1 MQITKFKNRT
11 YNIFQKF
18 FIERAL
24 ELLHVGSIDSYRA
37 RVMNPNTIL
46 SELLE
51 CLLHFKKGRILNFET
66 VENIRDET
74 REMLTKDSF
83 IKFKTF
89 SREYMISLLDEMK
102 KDDYQKVINCLKIS
116 IEENQRY
123 LNELIKALKKL
134 IFQDDID
141 SENKFLEFRKI
152 ELIVA
157 PLVTELLRSGF
168 SKSYLYRFLSAF
180 FVYKPKDTFEQSFDE
195 FIKITKRQKKTY
207 HIYFKIQSTKE
218 IKKAINPFG
227 GKIKV
232 IEDLHRLNMTMKD
245 PKFSKTFNNFATAAS
260 STTYFE
266 VKVDALDH
274 FTALKLA
281 KTPIAENLDLLDLG
295 FNNQYLKLIHLA
307 LVIDQSNPQNPE
319 FQTIHHQMDGRY
331 KTGKSIYDEYN
342 KKLPEIIN
350 NNKIS
355 SETKEKIKSAI
366 RYLRLGN
373 EALEVEHKFINYWIG
388 LEYIFS
394 NYSSKSSFNRLK
406 KFLTT
411 THSVAYL
418 TRNLMEFNKSIN
430 RLGLHKKLK
439 NYKGH
444 DTRYLI
450 KEKLYD
456 ELMTYVTEYPLLAY
470 RAWKFKSRLF
480 SPGNDKLKKYIDSH
494 CKNSGI
500 HLIRIYRIRNEIVHD
515 ASIGS
520 NNENI
525 TSNLRYY
532 LTFML
537 YSLISHFHKQRKKE
551 NNIEDFFVLQEIKLG
566 NLKRKKYNLEDVYS
580 MKGPIDFLR

>member
-168 SKSYLYRFLSAF
+168 SKSYLYRFLSAV

-195 FIKITKRQKKTY
+195 FIKITKCQKKTY

-218 IKKAINPFG
+218 I
-227 GKIKV
+227 
-232 IEDLHRLNMTMKD
+232 
-245 PKFSKTFNNFATAAS
+245 FS
-260 STTYFE
+260 
-266 VKVDALDH
+266 L
-274 FTALKLA
+274 
-281 KTPIAENLDLLDLG
+281 
-295 FNNQYLKLIHLA
+295 
-307 LVIDQSNPQNPE
+307 
-319 FQTIHHQMDGRY
+319 
-331 KTGKSIYDEYN
+331 
-342 KKLPEIIN
+342 
-350 NNKIS
+350 
-355 SETKEKIKSAI
+355 
-366 RYLRLGN
+366 
-373 EALEVEHKFINYWIG
+373 EALSPEV
-388 LEYIFS
+388 
-394 NYSSKSSFNRLK
+394 
-406 KFLTT
+406 T
-411 THSVAYL
+411 
-418 TRNLMEFNKSIN
+418 SI
-430 RLGLHKKLK
+430 
-439 NYKGH
+439 
-444 DTRYLI
+444 
-450 KEKLYD
+450 
-456 ELMTYVTEYPLLAY
+456 
-470 RAWKFKSRLF
+470 
-480 SPGNDKLKKYIDSH
+480 PG
-494 CKNSGI
+494 
-500 HLIRIYRIRNEIVHD
+500 
-515 ASIGS
+515 A
-520 NNENI
+520 
-525 TSNLRYY
+525 
-532 LTFML
+532 
-537 YSLISHFHKQRKKE
+537 
-551 NNIEDFFVLQEIKLG
+551 
-566 NLKRKKYNLEDVYS
+566 
-580 MKGPIDFLR
+580 

>member
-1 MQITKFKNRT
+1 MQVTKFKNHT
-11 YNIFQKF
+11 YNTFQKF
-18 FIERAL
+18 FVERAL

-51 CLLHFKKGRILNFET
+51 CLSDFKKGRVLNFET
-66 VENIRDET
+66 VENIRDEAK
-74 REMLTKDSF
+74 EMLAKDTF
-83 IKFKTF
+83 LKFKTF
-89 SREYMISLLDEMK
+89 SREYMMSVFDEMK
-102 KDDYQKVINCLKIS
+102 KDDYQKVINCLKIV
-116 IEENQRY
+116 IEENQSY

-134 IFQDDID
+134 IFQDDNVKNI
-141 SENKFLEFRKI
+141 FLEFQKI
-152 ELIVA
+152 ELVVG
-157 PLVTELLRSGF
+157 PLVTELLRGGF
-168 SKSYLYRFLSAF
+168 SKSYLYRFLSAV
-180 FVYKPKDTFEQSFDE
+180 FVYRPKATFGESFDE
-195 FIKITKRQKKTY
+195 FIKITKCQKKTY
-207 HIYFKIQSTKE
+207 HIYFKIQSTKG
-218 IKKAINPFG
+218 IKRAINPFG

-232 IEDLHRLNMTMKD
+232 IGDLHTLNVTKKD
-245 PKFSKTFNNFATAAS
+245 PKFSKTFNNFATTAS

-281 KTPIAENLDLLDLG
+281 KTPIAENLDLLDLS
-295 FNNQYLKLIHLA
+295 FNNQFLKLIHLA

-319 FQTIHHQMDGRY
+319 FHTIHHQMDGRY
-331 KTGKSIYDEYN
+331 KTGKSIYDDYN

-394 NYSSKSSFNRLK
+394 NYSSKSSFIRLK

-418 TRNLMEFNKSIN
+418 TRNLMELNKSIN

-439 NYKGH
+439 NYNGH
-444 DTRYLI
+444 NTKCLM

-470 RAWKFKSRLF
+470 RAWRFKSRLF

-494 CKNSGI
+494 CKNLGI
-500 HLIRIYRIRNEIVHD
+500 HLTRIYRIRNEIVHD

-537 YSLISHFHKQRKKE
+537 HSLISHFHNQRKKE

-566 NLKRKKYNLEDVYS
+566 NLKRKKYNLEDTYS
-580 MKGPIDFLR
+580 IKSPIDFLS